1 MKTRI
6 LLDTDANNEVDDQ
19 QAIAYLLLSGESFLI
34 EGITVNR
41 TDNGGDIEAQAEEAE
56 RIVKL
61 CGLYPSLKITR
72 GASGCFKEISEDVMQ
87 ESFDGIDAVNLIIKR
102 ASRPEK
108 QKLVL
113 LAIGKLTNVA
123 LALKKK
129 PTIADKLKIVWLG
142 SNYPDPG
149 EYNLI
154 NDQESVNYVL
164 DTKVDLEIAVV
175 RYFSKSGTGAVR
187 VTPEALEKNIAGKG
201 PWIEDGVI
209 GRHGGI
215 FHYFGDYS
223 INLLNNTHLY
233 GEPPS
238 RALYDMAAAAIIKNS
253 KWSSEVTIPAPI
265 LKDGNWLNRP
275 NNQRTIT
282 IKDNFDKQNIVKD
295 FYKTINQFVHAEVL

>member
-6 LLDTDANNEVDDQ
+6 LLDTDANNEIDDQ

-61 CGLYPSLKITR
+61 CGLYPSLKVTR

-265 LKDGNWLNRP
+265 LDDGNWLNRP

>member
-265 LKDGNWLNRP
+265 LEDGNWLNRP

>member
-61 CGLYPSLKITR
+61 CGLYPSLKVTR

-265 LKDGNWLNRP
+265 LDDGNWLNRP

-295 FYKTINQFVHAEVL
+295 FYKTINQFALAEVL

>member
-1 MKTRI
+1 M
-6 LLDTDANNEVDDQ
+6 
-19 QAIAYLLLSGESFLI
+19 
-34 EGITVNR
+34 
-41 TDNGGDIEAQAEEAE
+41 
-56 RIVKL
+56 
-61 CGLYPSLKITR
+61 
-72 GASGCFKEISEDVMQ
+72 
-87 ESFDGIDAVNLIIKR
+87 
-102 ASRPEK
+102 
-108 QKLVL
+108 
-113 LAIGKLTNVA
+113 
-123 LALKKK
+123 
-129 PTIADKLKIVWLG
+129 
-142 SNYPDPG
+142 
-149 EYNLI
+149 
-154 NDQESVNYVL
+154 
-164 DTKVDLEIAVV
+164 DLEIAVV

-233 GEPPS
+233 GAPPS

-265 LKDGNWLNRP
+265 LEDGKWLNRP

>member
-201 PWIEDGVI
+201 PWIEDGVV

-265 LKDGNWLNRP
+265 LEDGNWLNRP

>member
-61 CGLYPSLKITR
+61 CGLYPSLKVTR

-209 GRHGGI
+209 GRHGGL

-265 LKDGNWLNRP
+265 LEDGNWLNRP

>member
-61 CGLYPSLKITR
+61 CGLYPSLKVTR
-72 GASGCFKEISEDVMQ
+72 GASGCFNEISEDVMQ

-187 VTPEALEKNIAGKG
+187 VTPEALEKNIAGRG

-223 INLLNNTHLY
+223 INLLNNSHLY

-265 LKDGNWLNRP
+265 LDDGNWLNRP

-282 IKDNFDKQNIVKD
+282 IKENFDEQNIVKD
-295 FYKTINQFVHAEVL
+295 FYETINQFVYAEVL

>member
-61 CGLYPSLKITR
+61 CGLYPSLKVTR

-265 LKDGNWLNRP
+265 LDDGNWLNRP

-295 FYKTINQFVHAEVL
+295 FYKTINQFVLAEVL

>member
-61 CGLYPSLKITR
+61 CGLYPSLKVTR

-164 DTKVDLEIAVV
+164 NTKVDLEIAVV

-265 LKDGNWLNRP
+265 LEDGNWLNRP

>member
-6 LLDTDANNEVDDQ
+6 LLDTDANNEIDDQ

-61 CGLYPSLKITR
+61 CGLYPSLKVTR

-201 PWIEDGVI
+201 PWIEDGVV

-265 LKDGNWLNRP
+265 LEDGKWLNRP

>member
-61 CGLYPSLKITR
+61 CGLYPSLKVTR

-187 VTPEALEKNIAGKG
+187 VTPEALEKNISGKG

-265 LKDGNWLNRP
+265 LDDGNWLNRP

-295 FYKTINQFVHAEVL
+295 FYKTINQFVLAEVL

>member
-61 CGLYPSLKITR
+61 CGLYPSLKVTR

-123 LALKKK
+123 LALKKN
-129 PTIADKLKIVWLG
+129 PSIAEKLKIVWLG

-201 PWIEDGVI
+201 PWIKDGVI

-253 KWSSEVTIPAPI
+253 KWSSEETIPAPI
-265 LKDGNWLNRP
+265 LNNGNWLNRP

>member
-61 CGLYPSLKITR
+61 CGLYPSLKVTR

-123 LALKKK
+123 LALKKN
-129 PTIADKLKIVWLG
+129 PRIADKLKIVWLG

-149 EYNLI
+149 EYNLV

-164 DTKVDLEIAVV
+164 DTEVDLEIAVV

-187 VTPEALEKNIAGKG
+187 VTPQALEKNIAGKG
-201 PWIEDGVI
+201 PWIKDGVI

-223 INLLNNTHLY
+223 INLLNNTYLY

-265 LKDGNWLNRP
+265 LEDGKWLNRP

>member
-61 CGLYPSLKITR
+61 CGLYPSLKVTR

-253 KWSSEVTIPAPI
+253 KWSSEVTIPAPM
-265 LKDGNWLNRP
+265 LDNGNWLNRP
-275 NNQRTIT
+275 NNQRTVT
-282 IKDNFDKQNIVKD
+282 IKENFDKQNIVKD

>member
-1 MKTRI
+1 
-6 LLDTDANNEVDDQ
+6 
-19 QAIAYLLLSGESFLI
+19 
-34 EGITVNR
+34 
-41 TDNGGDIEAQAEEAE
+41 
-56 RIVKL
+56 
-61 CGLYPSLKITR
+61 
-72 GASGCFKEISEDVMQ
+72 MQ

-123 LALKKK
+123 LALKKN
-129 PTIADKLKIVWLG
+129 PAIADKLKIVWLG
-142 SNYPDPG
+142 SNHPDPG

-253 KWSSEVTIPAPI
+253 KWSSEVTIPAPR
-265 LKDGNWLNRP
+265 LDDGNWLNRP

>member
-6 LLDTDANNEVDDQ
+6 LLDTDANNEIDDQ

-61 CGLYPSLKITR
+61 CGLYPSLKVTR
-72 GASGCFKEISEDVMQ
+72 GASGCFKEISKDVMR

-123 LALKKK
+123 LALKKT

-149 EYNLI
+149 EYNLV

-164 DTKVDLEIAVV
+164 DTEVDLEIAVV

-187 VTPEALEKNIAGKG
+187 VTPQALEKNIAGKG
-201 PWIEDGVI
+201 PWIKDGVI

-223 INLLNNTHLY
+223 INLLNNTYLH

-253 KWSSEVTIPAPI
+253 KWSSEVIIPAPM
-265 LKDGNWLNRP
+265 LDNGNWLNRP

-282 IKDNFDKQNIVKD
+282 IKENFDGQNIVKD
-295 FYKTINQFVHAEVL
+295 FYKTVNQFVHAEVL

>member
-61 CGLYPSLKITR
+61 CGLYPSLKVTR

-123 LALKKK
+123 LALKKN

-238 RALYDMAAAAIIKNS
+238 RALYDMAAAAIIKNA

-265 LKDGNWLNRP
+265 LEDGNWLNRP

>member
-61 CGLYPSLKITR
+61 CGLYPSLKVTR

-265 LKDGNWLNRP
+265 LEDGNWLNRP

-295 FYKTINQFVHAEVL
+295 FYKTINQFALAEVL

>member
-61 CGLYPSLKITR
+61 CGLYPSLKVTR
-72 GASGCFKEISEDVMQ
+72 GASGSFKEISEDVMQ

-265 LKDGNWLNRP
+265 LEDGNWLNRP

>member
-61 CGLYPSLKITR
+61 CGLYPSLKVTR

-201 PWIEDGVI
+201 PWIEDGVV

-265 LKDGNWLNRP
+265 LEDGNWLNRP

>member
-61 CGLYPSLKITR
+61 CGLYPSLKVTR

-187 VTPEALEKNIAGKG
+187 VTPEALEKNISGKG

-265 LKDGNWLNRP
+265 LDDGNWLNRP

>member
-61 CGLYPSLKITR
+61 CGLYPSLKVTR

-201 PWIEDGVI
+201 PWIEDGVV

-265 LKDGNWLNRP
+265 LEDGKWLNRP

-295 FYKTINQFVHAEVL
+295 FYKTINRFVHAEVL